1 MKIACIFPGFGSQYV
16 GMGKDVYDNQ
26 RIVQEYFEEAYNCLD
41 LNFVKLCFAS
51 SDEEISIL
59 ENSFLGLFLVNSSLF
74 ALLRESG
81 INPDWVAGYGMG
93 AYSAM
98 YSAGAF
104 TFPDGLYLIKKLSA
118 FYKEHLENNPKKA
131 IFVPDVKTKDLEE
144 LLKNSGCEVSVY
156 HSIDSNYVI
165 GSSDAITEFKDLLSK
180 DKVKAKDVAI
190 ENCLT
195 SSFYSDVV
203 DNFKIYLEKVD
214 FKDLKL
220 PYCSSSNKV
229 LSFKDAIKKEFIS
242 QITNPSKWA
251 SVSKKLKDFDLV
263 IEVGPSAV
271 LKDLIKINNPELNVV
286 SFNKSSDIEKV
297 KALISVNSG
306 DQDGSTTTEE

>member
-59 ENSFLGLFLVNSSLF
+59 ENSLLGLFLVNSSLF
-74 ALLRESG
+74 ALLKESG

-118 FYKEHLENNPKKA
+118 FYKDHLESNPKRA
-131 IFVPDVKTKDLEE
+131 ILVPDVKTKDLEE
-144 LLKNSGCEVSVY
+144 LLKDSGCEVSVY
-156 HSIDSNYVI
+156 HSVDSNYVI
-165 GSSDAITEFKDLLSK
+165 GSSDAVTEFKDLLSK

-190 ENCLT
+190 ENCLA

-220 PYCSSSNKV
+220 SYCSSSNKII
-229 LSFKDAIKKEFIS
+229 SSKDAIKKEFIS
-242 QITNPSKWA
+242 QITNPSKWV
-251 SVSKKLKDFDLV
+251 SISKKLKDFDLV
-263 IEVGPSAV
+263 IEVGPGSV
-271 LKDLIKINNPELNVV
+271 LKDLIKNNNPELNVV